1 MMMIFTRF
9 INVVVFLMAMLM
21 MIFMIDDVTAQNSNS
36 GEVGIMSEQDAH
48 DIAAII
54 QAAKEDSDTIELVT
68 KLKHDMNDALNELRK
83 LDQEEILGALKQSM
97 EELKLL
103 DYLFS
108 EDMTTKKKGGYG
120 RVLEEMVKD
129 GMISDPSIIK
139 KYKKNPDLL
148 EQDTRKGVY
157 FQFVSLA
164 VVGGFM

>member
-1 MMMIFTRF
+1 MISTRAN
-9 INVVVFLMAMLM
+9 IVVVFVVAMVLLLFR
-21 MIFMIDDVTAQNSNS
+21 IGDVTAQNSNT

-54 QAAKEDSDTIELVT
+54 QAAKEDPDTIQLVT
-68 KLKHDMNDALNELRK
+68 KLRHDMYDELNELRK

-97 EELKLL
+97 EELKFL

-108 EDMTTKKKGGYG
+108 DALAKKKGAT
-120 RVLEEMVKD
+120 RVLEEMIKD
-129 GMISDPSIIK
+129 GMVTDPSIIK
-139 KYKKNPDLL
+139 KYKKNPNLL